1 MNTQPNARPARRP
14 APGTRPRVRVAQ
26 PSQPRV
32 PAARATPPS
41 QPCVQ
46 AARPAESARPAERSA
61 EAQVMALTCLPTQC
75 DFDRVDSTAMFNTL
89 GGIRALAAADAGQAL
104 ARRSLAELRGYRR
117 EDLMAIA
124 EVGYHYLRSGGHK
137 LASVIFEG
145 LTAVMPEEPY
155 FWLALGLV
163 KDHLDDISAARVAY
177 ETAARLDPRD
187 ATPLMNLA
195 ELDLMQGR
203 RRDALRRLDGA
214 ANTAQRAQQ
223 WALVRKA
230 EGLRT
235 LMGVA

>member
-1 MNTQPNARPARRP
+1 
-14 APGTRPRVRVAQ
+14 
-26 PSQPRV
+26 
-32 PAARATPPS
+32 
-41 QPCVQ
+41 
-46 AARPAESARPAERSA
+46 
-61 EAQVMALTCLPTQC
+61 MALTCLPAQC

-89 GGIRALAAADAGQAL
+89 GGIRALPAADAGQAL

-145 LTAVMPEEPY
+145 LTAVMPDEPY

-163 KDHLDDISAARVAY
+163 KDHLDDVAAARAAY

-203 RRDALRRLDGA
+203 RREALQRLDGA
-214 ANTAQRAQQ
+214 ATKAERAQQ